1 MQGHPRTPA
10 ETNNSAGVFLFYR
23 RLMTTWLRNMK
34 LDEVSLV
41 PKGANR
47 RRFTVFKAQH
57 GHTKTEDGVEFPAAA
72 FAFVPDPTKPSTW
85 KLRLWETPE
94 KKVTATQVGRAIA
107 ALGPGGFRGNRVQIP
122 AADLSG
128 VKAKVRRAW
137 KQVHTDADEVP
148 GVIKS
153 LEEHM
158 PDLKELIASVAEM
171 DDEAKAELRKALE
184 LQPEDVFEKLTAAT
198 DEQKVALRKALGM
211 EIEDDDSLKAR
222 VMKLFGLK
230 PDVPVNDDLPDAVRK
245 AVDEVK
251 ADVKKADDRADQA
264 EERLKKAEDLI
275 IKRDREARVQ
285 LMVSK
290 AAKYAK
296 MGSAD
301 DLSKLLT
308 DAQEK
313 LGDEG
318 LKSVETILAKG
329 QEAFDQAQLFKE
341 IGVVPRG
348 EQHDNAIAKVDAKAE
363 EIRKADP
370 KITIEQARA
379 KVWKDN
385 PELFNEYQSERRRQ
399 LQVAR
404 ED

>member
-1 MQGHPRTPA
+1 
-10 ETNNSAGVFLFYR
+10 
-23 RLMTTWLRNMK
+23 MTTWLRNMK

-85 KLRLWETPE
+85 KLRLWETPD

-137 KQVHTDADEVP
+137 KQVHPDADEVP

-171 DDEAKAELRKALE
+171 DDDAKAELRKALE
-184 LQPEDVFEKLTAAT
+184 LEPDNVFDKLTAAT
-198 DEQKVALRKALGM
+198 DEQKEALRKALGM

-222 VMKLFGLK
+222 VMKLFGLTPTSPVTD
-230 PDVPVNDDLPDAVRK
+230 PDVPEAVRK
-245 AVDEVK
+245 VIDEVK
-251 ADVKKADDRADQA
+251 GAVTKA
-264 EERLKKAEDLI
+264 EERADKAEELI
-275 IKRDREARVQ
+275 SKRDREARVQ
-285 LMVSK
+285 LMVTK
-290 AAKYAK
+290 AAQYKN
-296 MGSAD
+296 MGAAD
-301 DLSKLLT
+301 DISKLLT

-318 LKSVETILAKG
+318 LKAIETILAKG
-329 QEAFDQAQLFKE
+329 QEAFSQAQTFAE

-348 EQHDNAIAKVDAKAE
+348 EQHDNALAEIDVIAE
-363 EIRKADP
+363 
-370 KITIEQARA
+370 KIKKSDETIEAARA
-379 KVWKDN
+379 RAWDEN
-385 PELFNEYQSERRRQ
+385 PKLYKKYQSERRQALRT
-399 LQVAR
+399 VE

>member
-1 MQGHPRTPA
+1 
-10 ETNNSAGVFLFYR
+10 
-23 RLMTTWLRNMK
+23 MTTWLRNMK

-85 KLRLWETPE
+85 KLRLWETPD

-222 VMKLFGLK
+222 VMKLFGLTPTSPVTD
-230 PDVPVNDDLPDAVRK
+230 PDVPEAVRK
-245 AVDEVK
+245 VIDEVK
-251 ADVKKADDRADQA
+251 GAVTKADERADQA
-264 EERLKKAEDLI
+264 EERLKKAEELI
-275 IKRDREARVQ
+275 SKRDREARVQ

-296 MGSAD
+296 MGAAD
-301 DLSKLLT
+301 DISKLLT
-308 DAQEK
+308 DTQEK

-318 LKSVETILAKG
+318 LKAVEQILAKG
-329 QEAFDQAQLFKE
+329 QEAFSQAQTFAE

-363 EIRKADP
+363 EIQKADP
-370 KITIEQARA
+370 KMTIEAARA
-379 KVWKDN
+379 KAWKDD
-385 PELFNEYQSERRRQ
+385 PELYKEYQSERRRQ
-399 LQVAR
+399 LQAAR